1 MNIRLAPVSLL
12 GAALGAALLHL
23 GGAQAEGQATPL
35 PEVRQLVTF
44 KFQPGKTGEAIA
56 LFRERALPLYERNEP
71 MLSFRGFREVES
83 PEPLD
88 LIVVSAF
95 RGMAGMD
102 ESNAALRAEAERSGA
117 SVGAIYGDIGALSTS
132 HHDQFVEMLA
142 PLSNGDPTTER
153 LVALVSYQ
161 LLPGEGPAFERA
173 MRSAIVEWEKAA
185 GVPSATG
192 RFLISDGWHY
202 LRFIGFDSL
211 GDYHDYW
218 SRLGSEAGYSAIDRL
233 TVRRKEIVVA
243 PVPELAVR

>member
-1 MNIRLAPVSLL
+1 MNTRRASVSLL
-12 GAALGAALLHL
+12 GAAFGAAFVYL
-23 GGAQAEGQATPL
+23 GGVQAEAQDTTP

-44 KFQPGKTGEAIA
+44 KFQPGKTAEAIA

-71 MLSFRGFREVES
+71 MLSFRGLREVES

-88 LIVVSAF
+88 LIVVSTF
-95 RGMAGMD
+95 RSMAGMD
-102 ESNAALRAEAERSGA
+102 ASNAALRAEAARSGS
-117 SVGAIYGDIGALSTS
+117 SVGAIYGDIGALSIS
-132 HHDQFVEMLA
+132 HHDQFVEMLG
-142 PLSNGDPTTER
+142 PLANGDPMSMR

-161 LLPGEGPAFERA
+161 LLPGEGPAFEQEMRRTVRWERA
-173 MRSAIVEWEKAA
+173 T

-211 GDYHDYW
+211 GEYQDYW
-218 SRLGSEAGYSAIDRL
+218 SRLDSEAGYSGVDGL
-233 TVRRKEIVVA
+233 TVRRKEIIVA